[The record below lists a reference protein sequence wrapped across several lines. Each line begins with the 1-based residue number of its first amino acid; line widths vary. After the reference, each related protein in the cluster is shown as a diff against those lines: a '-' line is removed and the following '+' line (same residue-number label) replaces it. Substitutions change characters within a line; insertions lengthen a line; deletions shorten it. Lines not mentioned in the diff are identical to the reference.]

1 MKCAVYNRQNR
12 KVFNLFYANL
22 TVLPQ
27 LSDYSECNYS
37 YFGLFSGVNSVIE
50 DQSVYITK
58 KPDDIKTTVGET
70 IRIEVRENDV
80 CSRLGE
86 VERECINNYKL
97 CLFRHIFSGRI
108 RRFSRTESLLDE
120 SGE

>member
-1 MKCAVYNRQNR
+1 M
-12 KVFNLFYANL
+12 FNEVYANL

-27 LSDYSECNYS
+27 LNDYSECNHT

-70 IRIEVRENDV
+70 IRIEVRNRDV
-80 CSRLGE
+80 CERSSSECVNSFLTHFEHSPAVIRIKLLFAGRVRRLSRA
-86 VERECINNYKL
+86 
-97 CLFRHIFSGRI
+97 
-108 RRFSRTESLLDE
+108 ESLLDE